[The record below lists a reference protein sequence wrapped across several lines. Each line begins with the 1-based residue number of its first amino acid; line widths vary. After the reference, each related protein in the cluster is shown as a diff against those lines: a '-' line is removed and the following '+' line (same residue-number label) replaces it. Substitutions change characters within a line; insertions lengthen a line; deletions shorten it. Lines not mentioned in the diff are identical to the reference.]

1 MPPRANV
8 DGFAGRICFHMPRWW
23 KWYDKLEFVVLFA
36 MFAQTQQESFG
47 QAFSKACGFLRQGLK
62 STSAE
67 VEIPNRSKRAGEVN
81 WVKRKAVCSRGEPT
95 RQEGFSFSVVNDY
108 FCYKCF
114 FCYLLSIATEGNR
127 RVPPKEERKHPE
139 VSGSLWLLSSLGT
152 LLSFI

>member
-1 MPPRANV
+1 
-8 DGFAGRICFHMPRWW
+8 MPRQARVDVLTG
-23 KWYDKLEFVVLFA
+23 KICTCIPRWYCLNDKLVFVGLFA

-47 QAFSKACGFLRQGLK
+47 QAFSKACGFLRQSLK
-62 STSAE
+62 SPLASG
-67 VEIPNRSKRAGEVN
+67 EIPNRSKRAGEVN

-95 RQEGFSFSVVNDY
+95 RQEGFSFSLVNDS

-127 RVPPKEERKHPE
+127 RVPPNEERKRPE